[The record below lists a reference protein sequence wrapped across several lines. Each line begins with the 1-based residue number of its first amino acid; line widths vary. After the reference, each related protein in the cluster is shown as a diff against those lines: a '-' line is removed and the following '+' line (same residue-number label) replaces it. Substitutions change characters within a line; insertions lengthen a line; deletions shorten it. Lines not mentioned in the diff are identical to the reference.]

1 MKINVDQVFE
11 DMKRE
16 ETLVLNILPKVEF
29 TKLHI
34 KGSQNHPLKDDPE
47 TFSKEV
53 EEKFGKEKHFI
64 VHGER
69 FGLLDSYLAAKSME
83 DRGLKVRNYSGG
95 MREWFRKG
103 LPVGG
108 TQVEAVVEAA
118 P

>member
-16 ETLVLNILPKVEF
+16 ETLVLSILPKVEF
-29 TKLHI
+29 NKLHI
-34 KGSQNHPLKDDPE
+34 KGSHNHPFKDDPE

-53 EEKFGKEKHFI
+53 EAEFGKKKHFI

-83 DRGLKVRNYSGG
+83 ERGMKVLNYSGG
-95 MREWFRKG
+95 IREWFHKG

-108 TQVEAVVEAA
+108 TQVEPLPEPA